1 MAIEPQLTTAPSL
14 AEQALAN
21 LVNQF
26 ARPLDF
32 LRELAQNSIDAG
44 SPRIDVSV
52 AFTPPGPG
60 ETQGVL
66 RIQVDDYGEGM
77 NEDVIDNQLT
87 RLFSS
92 SKEHDLTKIG
102 KFGIGFTSIFAIR
115 PEAVLLR
122 TGKQGEYW
130 ELLFHRDRTFD
141 KVRIDEPVHGTKVT
155 LFKRMLPS
163 EIEGFVR
170 EVRFVLSYWCE
181 HSETPITFADR
192 TASDQP
198 QAPQSDDP
206 FAAFAEPARP
216 GEASVQ
222 GVERIDRALTLDLPL
237 EVRHEE
243 PGLEVVIGFADPPR
257 YGFYNGGL
265 TLLNTQNTDVLGEY
279 KVQLSHLTFKV
290 KYDRLE
296 HTLTRDNVLHDE
308 NWRHAMDGVVRAQ
321 AVLRRRLL
329 DEIVAACT
337 SGAPLGPWQRRLAAD
352 VKAADGG
359 PYRPLLRDLPL
370 FRDVY
375 GRPVTLGAVRAQEAK
390 LGCVMV
396 GGAPTPLY
404 DALAELGYTVL
415 EDKPDAR
422 TLLLATDEPVL
433 FDFMRRTTSIRK
445 AEELWIV
452 PALVD
457 RPGPGEKGLEPAEAR
472 LVSRTEELLG
482 SAVGL
487 RVRVPGTDRVIR
499 WKPDPDGVLNRLT
512 IRVGDFG
519 GTDLAQ
525 SEVLALN
532 GPPDG
537 RAFLRPEPAEFQIP
551 AILNWR
557 CLLVNRHH
565 PLFRAQVLASAED
578 LDVAAFGLAT
588 ALLFVEGIEGEGAY
602 RRMLSEVM
610 EAPPL
615 LPLTAPIVAT
625 QGPPRAGLPSTRGG
639 SR

>member
-1 MAIEPQLTTAPSL
+1 MAVDTQLVTGAPSL

-44 SPRIDVSV
+44 SPRIDVAV
-52 AFTPPGPG
+52 AFTPPGAD
-60 ETQGVL
+60 ETHGVL
-66 RIQVDDYGEGM
+66 RISVDDYGEGM
-77 NEDVIDNQLT
+77 DEDTIDNQLT

-122 TGKQGEYW
+122 TGRQGEYW

-141 KVRIDEPVHGTKVT
+141 KVRIEEPVHGTKTT
-155 LFKRMLPS
+155 LFKRMLPAEVDS
-163 EIEGFVR
+163 FVR
-170 EVRFVLSYWCE
+170 EVRFVLGYWCE

-192 TASDQP
+192 TRAEESPAS
-198 QAPQSDDP
+198 ASEEP
-206 FAAFAEPARP
+206 FAAFSEPTLFSIPERAP
-216 GEASVQ
+216 ETAGA
-222 GVERIDRALTLDLPL
+222 VERVDRPLTLDLPL
-237 EVRHEE
+237 EVRYEE
-243 PGLEVVIGFADPPR
+243 PGLEVVIGFAEPPR

-329 DEIVAACT
+329 DEVVAACT
-337 SGAPLGPWQRRLAAD
+337 SGALLGPWQRRLAAD
-352 VKAADGG
+352 ARAADGG
-359 PYRPLLRDLPL
+359 PYRPLLRDLTL

-375 GRPVTLGAVRAQEAK
+375 GRPVTLGSVRAQEAK

-422 TLLLATDEPVL
+422 LLLAATDEPVL
-433 FDFMRRTTSIRK
+433 FDFMRRTTSIRR

-457 RPGPGEKGLEPAEAR
+457 RTALEPAEAR
-472 LVSRTEELLG
+472 LVARTQELLG
-482 SAVGL
+482 HAVGL

-499 WKPDPDGVLNRLT
+499 WKPEPDAVLNRLT
-512 IRVGDFG
+512 VRVGDFG

-588 ALLFVEGIEGEGAY
+588 ALLYVEGIEGEGAY
-602 RRMLSEVM
+602 RRMLSEIT
-610 EAPPL
+610 EAR
-615 LPLTAPIVAT
+615 
-625 QGPPRAGLPSTRGG
+625 Q
-639 SR
+639 

>member
-1 MAIEPQLTTAPSL
+1 MAAEPHLTTNASSL
-14 AEQALAN
+14 ADQALTN

-44 SPRIDVSV
+44 SPRIDVSLS
-52 AFTPPGPG
+52 FTEPG
-60 ETQGVL
+60 ESETHGILQ
-66 RIQVDDYGEGM
+66 IAVDDYGEGM
-77 NEDVIDNQLT
+77 DEETIDNQLT

-115 PEAVLLR
+115 PEAILLR
-122 TGKQGEYW
+122 TGRQGEFW

-155 LFKRMLPS
+155 LFKRMPAAEVS
-163 EIEGFVR
+163 AFVR
-170 EVRFVLSYWCE
+170 EVRFVLGYWCE
-181 HSETPITFADR
+181 HSETPITFRDL
-192 TASDQP
+192 TAGEVAES
-198 QAPQSDDP
+198 ASSDDP
-206 FAAFAEPARP
+206 FAAFAESAAPSA
-216 GEASVQ
+216 ASS
-222 GVERIDRALTLDLPL
+222 VERVDRPLTLDLPL
-237 EVRHEE
+237 EIHHEE

-279 KVQLSHLTFKV
+279 RVQLSHLTFKV

-308 NWRHAMDGVVRAQ
+308 NWRYAMDGVVRAQ
-321 AVLRRRLL
+321 GVLRRRLL

-337 SGAPLGPWQRRLAAD
+337 SGALLGPWQRRLAAD
-352 VKAADGG
+352 ARAADGG
-359 PYRPLLRDLPL
+359 PYRPMLRDLPL

-375 GRPVTLGAVRAQEAK
+375 GLPVTLGAVRAQEAK

-396 GGAPTPLY
+396 GQTPCPLY
-404 DALAELGYTVL
+404 DALGELGYTVL

-422 TLLLATDEPVL
+422 LLLAATDEPVL
-433 FDFMRRTTSIRK
+433 FDFMRRSTTIRR
-445 AEELWIV
+445 AEEIWIV
-452 PALVD
+452 PSLISRA
-457 RPGPGEKGLEPAEAR
+457 ELESGEAR
-472 LVSRTEELLG
+472 LVVRTEELLG
-482 SAVGL
+482 YAVGL
-487 RVRVPGTDRVIR
+487 QVRLPGTERIIR
-499 WKPDPDGVLNRLT
+499 WRPDPDAVFNRLT
-512 IRVGDFG
+512 VKVGDFG

-551 AILNWR
+551 AIFNWR

-578 LDVAAFGLAT
+578 LDTAAFGLAT
-588 ALLFVEGIEGEGAY
+588 ALLYVEGIEGEGAY
-602 RRMLSEVM
+602 RRMLSTLKEPALVRVN
-610 EAPPL
+610 
-615 LPLTAPIVAT
+615 T
-625 QGPPRAGLPSTRGG
+625 
-639 SR
+639 